1 MPTYCEVALAVPLR
15 RTFTY
20 AIPAS
25 LAGRV
30 EAGSR
35 VLVPFRR
42 KAMIGVVVEVH
53 TKPPPALAGKDD
65 AEALRTQRSAEKKD
79 AEAQGTPF
87 APQGAA
93 QGKQRAQRGAEKAI
107 SDSKFKIQEI
117 REVAEVLDGMP
128 ALTPALVE
136 LGRWVASYYLAPVG
150 EVFRAMLPPA
160 VDVRHERE
168 LRLTDAGREY
178 QRELKWLQ
186 NRTAAQVEE
195 MALLQLLEVE
205 GKPVNAARL
214 GKLVGGE
221 TAAERLVRRG
231 AAAFTEVA
239 RRRKARTQ
247 KIVAWAEEKDDAE
260 AQRTQRSAEGK
271 DNAEAQRTRSSAEKN
286 DAGSAVAAK
295 ERISEADERVS
306 DAELRV
312 RAELVHVRGPM
323 PVSLLLKQAAVSR
336 SVVERLE
343 RQGRLLAW
351 EEPLAIEEEAFETDF
366 TPPANVL
373 NAAQQ
378 SCCSEVE
385 HWMEAGEFATGL
397 LYGVTGSGKTEVYL
411 RAVEH
416 ALAAGRTAL
425 VLVPEIA
432 LTLWIG
438 RLCRARFGD
447 VVAVLHSALPD
458 VERARE
464 WWRVRRGEARVVVG
478 TRSAVFAPLER
489 PAVIIVDEEQEN
501 AYKQEETPRY
511 NGRDVAIVRAQMEK
525 AVALLGSATPSL
537 ETFHNARAGKY
548 HLLELGGRVEGRPL
562 ARVEVVDMRDD
573 FRRSQRAAALSTR
586 LRDAISARLDAGTQ
600 ALVLINRRGYSWF
613 ALCRSCGATAQCENC
628 SISLTY
634 HKQRDRMVC
643 HYCGFNARVPKT
655 CAKCES
661 EHIYFVGEGAEQIE
675 ELLRK
680 LHPQARVGRLD
691 RDAVR
696 SKREYQQVLGAFADR
711 RIDILVGTQMV
722 AKGHD
727 FQFVTLVGVVS
738 ADLTLGLP
746 DFRAAERTF
755 QLLTQVAGRA
765 GRGELT
771 GEVLVQTYYPEHY
784 AVEHAAQQNYASFFE
799 KELRFRR
806 LMHYPPFTALANVI
820 VRDRKIENAARWAR
834 EIDRFL
840 RPREAQGLKVLG
852 PAAAPLARLKREY
865 RFQFLLKS
873 PKRSALNAALA
884 GALEFCAK
892 KEIPESAVMVD
903 VDPISLM

>member
-1 MPTYCEVALAVPLR
+1 MATYCEVALAVPLR

-20 AIPAS
+20 AIPPS
-25 LAGRV
+25 LEGRV
-30 EAGSR
+30 EAGNR
-35 VLVPFRR
+35 VVVPFRR
-42 KAMIGVVVEVH
+42 RAMIGVVVEVGQ
-53 TKPPPALAGKDD
+53 PPGGSKARDD
-65 AEALRTQRSAEKKD
+65 AETQRALRDAEKN
-79 AEAQGTPF
+79 
-87 APQGAA
+87 
-93 QGKQRAQRGAEKAI
+93 
-107 SDSKFKIQEI
+107 I
-117 REVAEVLDGMP
+117 RELSEVLDGIP
-128 ALTPALVE
+128 ALTPSLVE
-136 LGRWVASYYLAPVG
+136 LGKWVAGYYLAPVG

-160 VDVRHERE
+160 VEVRHERE
-168 LRLTDAGREY
+168 VRLTDAGCEY
-178 QRELKWLQ
+178 QREIQSLQ
-186 NRTAAQVEE
+186 NRTAHQVEE

-205 GKPVNAARL
+205 GQPVNAARL
-214 GKLVGGE
+214 AKLPGGE
-221 TAAERLVRRG
+221 PAAERLARRG
-231 AAAFTEVA
+231 AVEFAQVA

-247 KIVAWAEEKDDAE
+247 KIVAWMESGSAEETPNEAE
-260 AQRTQRSAEGK
+260 QRIRE
-271 DNAEAQRTRSSAEKN
+271 
-286 DAGSAVAAK
+286 
-295 ERISEADERVS
+295 
-306 DAELRV
+306 ELTT
-312 RAELVHVRGPM
+312 LRGPM
-323 PVSLLLKQAAVSR
+323 PLAVLLKAAHVSR

-351 EEPLAIEEEAFETDF
+351 EEPIAVEEESFETDF
-366 TPPANVL
+366 TPPSNVL

-378 SCCSEVE
+378 AAFDEIRA
-385 HWMEAGEFATGL
+385 WMQCGEFATGL

-411 RAVEH
+411 CAVEQ

-432 LTLWIG
+432 LTLWVG

-458 VERARE
+458 VERARQ

-489 PAVIIVDEEQEN
+489 PAVIIVDEEQES

-511 NGRDVAIVRAQMEK
+511 HGRDVAIVRARVEG

-537 ETFHNARAGKY
+537 ETFHNARSGKY
-548 HLLELGGRVEGRPL
+548 KLLELGARVENRPL
-562 ARVEVVDMRDD
+562 ARVEIVDMRND
-573 FRRSQRAAALSTR
+573 FQRTHRAAPLSEK
-586 LRDAISARLDAGTQ
+586 LRNAIAARLKAGTQ
-600 ALVLINRRGYSWF
+600 ALALINRRGYSWF

-634 HKQRDRMVC
+634 HKQRDRMAC
-643 HYCGFNARVPKT
+643 HYCGFTARVPKT

-661 EHIYFVGEGAEQIE
+661 EHIYFVGEGAEQVE

-680 LHPQARVGRLD
+680 LYPQARVGRLD
-691 RDAVR
+691 RDTVR
-696 SKREYQQVLGAFADR
+696 TKREYQHVLGAFAAGA
-711 RIDILVGTQMV
+711 IDILVGTQMV

-727 FQFVTLVGVVS
+727 FQRVTLVGVVS

-765 GRGELT
+765 GRGDLP

-784 AVEHAAQQNYASFFE
+784 AVQCAVQQDYLSFFE

-820 VRDRKIENAARWAR
+820 VRDRKLENAARWAR
-834 EIDRFL
+834 QLEGYL
-840 RPREAQGLKVLG
+840 RPHEAQGLKVLG

-873 PKRSALNAALA
+873 PKRSAMNAALA
-884 GALEFCAK
+884 GALEFCARR
-892 KEIPESAVMVD
+892 EIPESAVMVD
-903 VDPISLM
+903 VDPLSLM

>member
-1 MPTYCEVALAVPLR
+1 MPTHCEVALAVPLR

-20 AIPAS
+20 AIPTS
-25 LAGRV
+25 LEGRV
-30 EAGSR
+30 KAGSR
-35 VLVPFRR
+35 VVVPFRR
-42 KAMIGVVVEVH
+42 RAMIGVVVEVH
-53 TKPPPALAGKDD
+53 DRAPESLRHRQD
-65 AEALRTQRSAEKKD
+65 ATIASHEK
-79 AEAQGTPF
+79 E
-87 APQGAA
+87 
-93 QGKQRAQRGAEKAI
+93 
-107 SDSKFKIQEI
+107 KFKAQHRGHGGGTGATEKTI
-117 REVAEVLDGMP
+117 REISEVLDGLP
-128 ALTPALVE
+128 ALTPSLVE
-136 LGRWVASYYLAPVG
+136 LGKWVASYYLAPVG

-160 VDVRHERE
+160 VEVRHERE
-168 LRLTDAGREY
+168 VRLTDVGREY
-178 QRELKWLQ
+178 QREIQSLQ
-186 NRTAAQVEE
+186 NRSAQQVEE

-214 GKLVGGE
+214 ARLPGGE
-221 TAAERLVRRG
+221 AAGERLARRG
-231 AAAFTEVA
+231 AVEFAQVA

-247 KIVAWAEEKDDAE
+247 KIVAWAEETP
-260 AQRTQRSAEGK
+260 QSK
-271 DNAEAQRTRSSAEKN
+271 DNAEAQRTRRGAEAAASESEG
-286 DAGSAVAAK
+286 DGSAVA
-295 ERISEADERVS
+295 SEAEKRIRE
-306 DAELRV
+306 ELT
-312 RAELVHVRGPM
+312 ALRGPM
-323 PVSLLLKQAAVSR
+323 PLALLLKTAHVSR
-336 SVVERLE
+336 SVTDRLE

-366 TPPANVL
+366 TPPSNVL

-378 SCCSEVE
+378 RAFDEIRA
-385 HWMEAGEFATGL
+385 WMQRGEFATGL

-411 RAVEH
+411 CAVEQ
-416 ALAAGRTAL
+416 ALAAGRSAL
-425 VLVPEIA
+425 LLVPEIA

-464 WWRVRRGEARVVVG
+464 WWRVRGGEARVVVG
-478 TRSAVFAPLER
+478 TRSAVFAPLDR
-489 PAVIIVDEEQEN
+489 PALVIVDEEQES

-511 NGRDVAIVRAQMEK
+511 HGRDVAIVRARIEG

-537 ETFHNARAGKY
+537 ETFHHAQSGKY
-548 HLLELGGRVEGRPL
+548 RLLELG
-562 ARVEVVDMRDD
+562 ARVENRPMARVEIVDMRDD
-573 FRRSQRAAALSTR
+573 FQRTHRAAPLSEK
-586 LRDAISARLDAGTQ
+586 LRNAIAARLAAGTQ
-600 ALVLINRRGYSWF
+600 ALALINRRGYSWF
-613 ALCRSCGATAQCENC
+613 ALCRSCGSTAQCENC

-634 HKQRDRMVC
+634 HKQRDRMAC
-643 HYCGFNARVPKT
+643 HYCGFTARVPKT

-680 LHPQARVGRLD
+680 LYPQARVGRLD

-696 SKREYQQVLGAFADR
+696 TKREYQQALGAFAAGQ
-711 RIDILVGTQMV
+711 IDILVGTQMV

-727 FQFVTLVGVVS
+727 FQRVTLVGVVS
-738 ADLTLGLP
+738 ADLMLGLP

-765 GRGELT
+765 GRGELR

-784 AVEHAAQQNYASFFE
+784 AVQHAAQQDYASFFE
-799 KELRFRR
+799 KEMRFRR

-820 VRDRKIENAARWAR
+820 VRDRKMENAARWAR
-834 EIDRFL
+834 MLDGFL

-873 PKRSALNAALA
+873 PKRSAMNAALA
-884 GALEFCAK
+884 GALDFCAQRK
-892 KEIPESAVMVD
+892 IPESAVMVD
-903 VDPISLM
+903 VDPLSLM